1 MSYSQ
6 EIGEMLQ
13 SKGKRGYGDGSH
25 EPTQAFATEP
35 ALLKPVVVGEA
46 AHTGSR
52 RMHDS
57 TLLGLAPPPVYT
69 SSIVTQPM
77 AVSMEQRPAMGSVQR
92 DDRSLAA
99 ILVLG
104 TLIAMFSIAFSAV
117 PERGHAGSS
126 LPKPHPASS
135 VAAITAAEPSVAT
148 VSPALVAPVV
158 DDAKADD
165 AKADDA
171 KADDAKAIPRVRAK
185 DVTRTTTATKANLA
199 TRTSVRAK
207 SDAAVARRR
216 AKTTLKR

>member
-1 MSYSQ
+1 
-6 EIGEMLQ
+6 MLQ

-126 LPKPHPASS
+126 LPKPHAASS

-158 DDAKADD
+158 DD